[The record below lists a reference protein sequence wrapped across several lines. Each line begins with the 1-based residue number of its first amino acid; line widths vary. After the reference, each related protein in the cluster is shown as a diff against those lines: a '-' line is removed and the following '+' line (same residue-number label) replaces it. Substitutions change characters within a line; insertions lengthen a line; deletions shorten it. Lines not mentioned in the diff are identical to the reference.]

1 MGRYS
6 HVFTIAFSLESDSHD
21 AEDVTA
27 QRLANAARLRIN
39 ECLENDEMLEAVGSP
54 DQTFEKEIEQ

>member
-21 AEDVTA
+21 AEDVSPH
-27 QRLANAARLRIN
+27 RLASAARLRII